1 MADICQALSDR
12 FTVYGYI
19 TPEIPLQRYRQATK
33 KEGAEAL
40 KGIAFLRSV
49 GLDMNEWLL
58 VQGFKELS
66 FSVEVCTSCGG
77 RRRGDCSVMHRGS
90 SMEDI
95 DRSFLSLF
103 FLPAL

>member
-49 GLDMNEWLL
+49 GLDMN
-58 VQGFKELS
+58 GY
-66 FSVEVCTSCGG
+66 
-77 RRRGDCSVMHRGS
+77 
-90 SMEDI
+90 
-95 DRSFLSLF
+95 
-103 FLPAL
+103 